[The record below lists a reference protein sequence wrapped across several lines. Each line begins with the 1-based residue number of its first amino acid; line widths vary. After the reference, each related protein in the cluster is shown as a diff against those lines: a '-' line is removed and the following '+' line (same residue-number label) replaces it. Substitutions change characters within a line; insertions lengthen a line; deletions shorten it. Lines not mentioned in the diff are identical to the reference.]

1 MKNAGIFVALFTFF
15 GSYAQDNINYK
26 VMWDRPADV
35 CNAYLNLELLEFEM
49 PIKNIS
55 GMSFCLGGS
64 VYVNYNNKFGA
75 DLLYRNGWL
84 NLMGV
89 TRRQFELGGFYNLN
103 TRTKVRN
110 QRVILDQD
118 TWTSGSTEYTETKF
132 IKCPATNMRSFGVR
146 GGFLT
151 NVEAYRDDR
160 DGGLEGTYA
169 YKWSGFYA
177 GVLLTSQMNFRINT
191 DKFGEAGAGFV
202 RRFYADA
209 CIHPFA
215 SLTDIESETKN
226 TTVKIG
232 RLGFRV
238 GCEAMPAERRKMKQ
252 APIYIRVEAGMRPID
267 GIYMLGSFGIN
278 IKRKIPKL
286 GVQEVVRENE

>member
-1 MKNAGIFVALFTFF
+1 MKKAGIFVALFSVF
-15 GSYAQDNINYK
+15 GSYAQNVNYK
-26 VMWDRPADV
+26 VVKDNPSDV

-49 PIKNIS
+49 PLSNFS
-55 GMSFCLGGS
+55 GTSFCLGGS
-64 VYVNYNNKFGA
+64 VYVNYHNKFGA

-84 NLMGV
+84 NFSGV
-89 TRRQFELGGFYNLN
+89 TRRQFEIGGFYNLSS
-103 TRTKVRN
+103 RTKTRS
-110 QRVILDQD
+110 QRVVLDQD
-118 TWTSGSTEYTETKF
+118 KWTSGDKEYTETKF
-132 IKCPATNMRSFGVR
+132 IKCPATNMRSLGVR

-151 NVEAYRDDR
+151 NTEAYEDERE
-160 DGGLEGTYA
+160 GGLEGTFA

-177 GVLLTSQMNFRINT
+177 GIQLTSQMNFQIET
-191 DKFGEAGAGFV
+191 DSYGRVGTGFV
-202 RRFYADA
+202 RRYYADA

-215 SLTDIESETKN
+215 SLSDPESGTKN
-226 TTVKIG
+226 TTAKIG

-252 APIYIRVEAGMRPID
+252 APIYIRIEGGMRPLD
-267 GIYMLGSFGIN
+267 GIYMLGAFGIN